1 VKTLGFAVVVLFFAL
16 PAHAQSSC
24 PHAAGGT
31 ASSHGSTNYVES
43 TYVPYD
49 SALDTGQTEFD
60 SQHKSLGELARE
72 FRAQKAAKADNTV
85 NATALPPKKTR
96 PRLDGN

>member
-1 VKTLGFAVVVLFFAL
+1 MKTLGFAVVVLFFAL

-24 PHAAGGT
+24 PYASNGV
-31 ASSHGSTNYVES
+31 ASSHGSTDYVES

-72 FRAQKAAKADNTV
+72 FRAQKAAKADVTV
-85 NATALPPKKTR
+85 NATALPPKKTHA
-96 PRLDGN
+96 RLAN